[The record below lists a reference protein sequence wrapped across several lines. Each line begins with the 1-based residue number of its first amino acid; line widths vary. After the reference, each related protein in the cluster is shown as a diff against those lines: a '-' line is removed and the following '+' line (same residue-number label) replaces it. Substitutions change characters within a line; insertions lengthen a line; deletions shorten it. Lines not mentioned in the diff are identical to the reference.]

1 MRKSLMIISLLLVSL
16 FSFSQDTSSKEFHV
30 SGSIGVTNNGISI
43 IPTFSLKEPA
53 FSLLYSF
60 SRGGRF
66 SIDPDIRLTFDG
78 RKGSGLLWFRYKL
91 KTEGKFKVNIGIH
104 PAYNLALRTITEEGK
119 PLVITQARRFIATEF
134 APTYKVNNHLNF
146 GIYYLKGTGL
156 QKDGPQSVHFVN
168 FITGVTNIPLTSG
181 YSFNVTPQLYYLKSD
196 KQDGY
201 YFNSNVVL
209 AKQNSPFVLMY
220 MLNKEIRSNVA
231 GSVNFDW
238 NISLLYNFKNK
249 FKRFK

>member
-1 MRKSLMIISLLLVSL
+1 MRKSLMIMSLLLVSL
-16 FSFSQDTSSKEFHV
+16 FSFSQDTATKEFHV

-53 FSLLYSF
+53 FSLMYSL

-78 RKGSGLLWFRYKL
+78 RKGSGIVWFRYKL

-104 PAYNLALRTITEEGK
+104 PAYNFALRTITEEGK
-119 PLVITQARRFIATEF
+119 PLKITQARRFIATEF
-134 APTYKVNNHLNF
+134 APSYKVNNHLNF
-146 GIYYLKGTGL
+146 GIYYLKGTGM
-156 QKDGPQSVHFVN
+156 QKDGPQSVQFVN
-168 FITGVTNIPLTSG
+168 FITGITKIPLFSS
-181 YSFNVTPQLYYLKSD
+181 YSFNVTPQVYYLKSD
-196 KQDGY
+196 KDDGY
-201 YFNSNVVL
+201 YFNSNIVL

-238 NISLLYNFKNK
+238 NLSLLYNFKNK
-249 FKRFK
+249 FKSYK